1 MLTSGL
7 AESGSGS
14 AFCFVS
20 VLKGSDS
27 GSCLGVLH
35 LRGLGDLLSE
45 CLEAAAGTTGALGAG
60 FTFLEANYHKQP
72 NRTLVFGAK
81 TRDSA
86 LLYLFR

>member
-7 AESGSGS
+7 GVSGSAS

-20 VLKGSDS
+20 ELKGSDS

-45 CLEAAAGTTGALGAG
+45 RLEAAAGATGALGVG
-60 FTFLEANYHKQP
+60 FSFLDANYP
-72 NRTLVFGAK
+72 T
-81 TRDSA
+81 S
-86 LLYLFR
+86 